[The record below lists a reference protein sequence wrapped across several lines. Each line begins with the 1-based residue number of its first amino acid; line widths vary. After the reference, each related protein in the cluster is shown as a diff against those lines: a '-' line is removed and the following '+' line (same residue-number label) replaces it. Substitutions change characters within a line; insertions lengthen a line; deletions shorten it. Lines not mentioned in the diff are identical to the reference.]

1 LGAAVLFLAAA
12 LGLAPATAGAPASGC
27 RAHVLHAVGTA
38 TTSYAGIAKGRVQ
51 VYRRPGGERL
61 VRFSRLN
68 ANGYPTTF
76 LVVGAVVTR
85 SCGAAWYR
93 VKLPMRPN
101 GIVGYVRPWAVT
113 VEQVRTRIVIDLS
126 ERRLSFFRAG
136 KLKLATA
143 VAVGSAAT
151 PTPVGRYYVNQRIVA
166 INPRGPFGPAA
177 LGVSAFSPVLTGW
190 VQGGPIGIHGTN
202 APWSIGRAVSNGCI
216 RVPNATLT
224 KLFAAT
230 LGGTPVIIR
239 P

>member
-1 LGAAVLFLAAA
+1 LPRKIATLGAAVLVLAAA
-12 LGLAPATAGAPASGC
+12 LGLGPATAGAPASRC

-51 VYRRPGGERL
+51 AYRRPGGERL
-61 VRFSRLN
+61 ARFSRLN

-101 GIVGYVRPWAVT
+101 GIVGYIRPWAVT
-113 VEQVRTRIVIDLS
+113 VEKVRTRIVIDLS
-126 ERRLSFFRAG
+126 ERKLSFFRAG
-136 KLKLATA
+136 KLKLATT
-143 VAVGSAAT
+143 VAV
-151 PTPVGRYYVNQRIVA
+151 
-166 INPRGPFGPAA
+166 GPFGPAA

-190 VQGGPIGIHGTN
+190 AQGGPIGIHGTN